1 MISYPFITFVLL
13 TYCSIFTTIDA
24 QRQPGQCC
32 EEYCYD
38 TDAEK
43 PQSGRFATKSAYQ
56 IIKGSDSR
64 RQFVVPSKLNKRQQ

>member
-13 TYCSIFTTIDA
+13 TYCFTFATIEA
-24 QRQPGQCC
+24 QRPPGQCC

-38 TDAEK
+38 TDTEK
-43 PQSGRFATKSAYQ
+43 PQSSRFATKSAYQ

-64 RQFVVPSKLNKRQQ
+64 RQFVVPSKLNKWQQ